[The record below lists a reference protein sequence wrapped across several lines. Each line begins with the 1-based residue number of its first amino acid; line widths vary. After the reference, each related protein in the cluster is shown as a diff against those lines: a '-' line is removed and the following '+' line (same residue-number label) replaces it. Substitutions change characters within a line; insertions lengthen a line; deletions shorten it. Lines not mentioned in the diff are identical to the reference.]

1 MSNFC
6 NTLNRNN
13 KRPFCAI
20 NICGKDF
27 DSLIDTGSSVSAMGL
42 STFKRL
48 FGDNTFRPLKCKNYK
63 FHSANG
69 KLIEIYG
76 LYLVPIK
83 IGDKTYNTPIYV
95 IKDLACSVLLGI
107 DFINQSGLIIN
118 GKTRKLILD
127 NKELPSV
134 KQPIN
139 NNGQEINNINK
150 KVMQESYGKTTGE
163 QIKPFYLLDLF
174 KKAKARKQCSS
185 QAFKLDFYLWD
196 NFWASFFIKRKM
208 SNIYFDFNQSI
219 TLARD
224 HL

>member
-6 NTLNRNN
+6 TTLNRDN

-42 STFKRL
+42 DTFKRL
-48 FGDNTFRPLKCKNYK
+48 FGDNTFRQLKCKNYT

-69 KLIEIYG
+69 RLIEIYG
-76 LYLVPIK
+76 LYMVPIK

-107 DFINQSGLIIN
+107 DFVNQSGLIIN

-134 KQPIN
+134 TRPR
-139 NNGQEINNINK
+139 
-150 KVMQESYGKTTGE
+150 E
-163 QIKPFYLLDLF
+163 Q
-174 KKAKARKQCSS
+174 
-185 QAFKLDFYLWD
+185 
-196 NFWASFFIKRKM
+196 
-208 SNIYFDFNQSI
+208 
-219 TLARD
+219 
-224 HL
+224 